1 MRYVIL
7 RDDDTNA
14 SMTPDYL
21 EKLYRPFLDR
31 GLPVN
36 LATIPNVNTEATFAA
51 GRPELFLLAKKDPSP
66 KTMPIASNPA
76 LVRYL
81 LDNSGYHILQ
91 HGCRHDSVDSTY
103 EFNQTNRGDIARR
116 LDEGRRHLLE
126 AGFKKPTTFVA
137 PYDRLSRVSLEEVA
151 RRFQVLSAGWYDPRN
166 LPLSWLPR
174 YAVKRTL
181 GRDHWR
187 VGETILLS
195 HPGCHLSYH
204 KSYATMLDEIKR
216 SIESRKL
223 TVLVTHW
230 WEYFREQKPD
240 APFIAVLHETAA
252 WLAGRKDV
260 KVISFDALVEQNVA
274 LN

>member
-14 SMTPDYL
+14 SMPPDYL

-36 LATIPNVNTEATFAA
+36 LATIPNVNTEATYAE
-51 GRPELFLLAKKDPSP
+51 GHPELFLLAKKAPCP
-66 KTMPIASNPA
+66 TTMPIGSNPA

-91 HGCRHDSVDSTY
+91 HGCRHDSADRTY
-103 EFNQTNRGDIARR
+103 EFNQSNRQDIARR

-126 AGFKKPTTFVA
+126 AGFKAPSTFVA
-137 PYDRLSRVSLEEVA
+137 PYDRLSRESLEEVA
-151 RRFQVLSAGWYDPRN
+151 RRFRILSTGWYDPRR
-166 LPLSWLPR
+166 LPLSWLPH
-174 YAVKRTL
+174 YAMKKTL
-181 GRDHWR
+181 RKDHWR
-187 VGETILLS
+187 VGQTILLT

-204 KSYATMLDEIKR
+204 KSYVTMLDEIKK
-216 SIESRKL
+216 SIDSRRL

-240 APFIAVLHETAA
+240 DAFISVLHETAEY
-252 WLAGRKDV
+252 LATRRDL
-260 KVISFDALVEQNVA
+260 KVISFDSLLESNVA